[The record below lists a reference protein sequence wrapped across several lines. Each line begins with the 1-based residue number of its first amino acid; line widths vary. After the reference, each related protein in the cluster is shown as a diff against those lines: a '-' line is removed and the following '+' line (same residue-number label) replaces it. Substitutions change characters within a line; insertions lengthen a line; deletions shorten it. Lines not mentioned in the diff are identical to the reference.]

1 MGKTLNDGLS
11 FTFYFNKQSSN
22 HILLKYS
29 ITVVHKL
36 LSLLKI
42 EVGEDLQKT
51 KYRTAKIAKKL
62 LKNYCCGNS

>member
-1 MGKTLNDGLS
+1 MDFPS
-11 FTFYFNKQSSN
+11 HFNKQSSN
-22 HILLKYS
+22 QILLKYS